1 MKSRIFLFAAAL
13 FACSLGNAQ
22 KAGEQV
28 VEEFNPHWYI
38 QAQGGAAYT
47 VGESNFKNLIS
58 PAAQLSIGY
67 QFTPSV
73 GLRFAADGYQAK
85 GAWVI
90 PTEAVY
96 KYNYAGANL
105 DLFVNLCN
113 AFGGYKPH
121 RIFNFSPFIGIGGL
135 CAFNN
140 SEANDTYTGY
150 SITYTPEYLWSGH
163 QLGFVAR
170 GGVAADFN
178 VTDRFAIGLEANAN
192 ATTDRFNSKRAGDKN
207 VDWQFN
213 ALVGIKYALGNPVKK
228 TVIAL
233 PVAPEPEPEPAKVV
247 EPAKPDPKP
256 VVVPEDIRR
265 EIFFAIRSHDFTQ
278 ESINKL
284 NDIVAYMQKYP
295 EAKVSV
301 STYADVKTG
310 NPKINQ
316 GYAEAR
322 RKAVVD
328 YLVQQGVSASRISS
342 SSYGDTVQP
351 FSNNDDNRAAVCIAT
366 VK

>member
-13 FACSLGNAQ
+13 FACSFSIAQ
-22 KAGEQV
+22 ETV
-28 VEEFNPHWYI
+28 VEEFNPHWYL
-38 QAQGGAAYT
+38 QLQGGAGYT
-47 VGESNFKNLIS
+47 VGETNFKDLLS
-58 PAAQLSIGY
+58 PAAQLGIGY

-73 GLRFAADGYQAK
+73 GLRFAADGWQAK
-85 GAWVI
+85 GAWVL
-90 PTEAVY
+90 PSEVAY
-96 KYNYAGANL
+96 KFNYAGANL
-105 DLFVNLCN
+105 DLMINLCN
-113 AFGGYKPH
+113 ALGGYKPH
-121 RIFNFSPFIGIGGL
+121 RVFNFSPFIGIGGVY
-135 CAFNN
+135 AFNN
-140 SEANDTYTGY
+140 DEANNTYVGY
-150 SITYTPEYLWSGH
+150 GVTYTPEYLWSGH
-163 QLGFVAR
+163 QLGFVGR
-170 GGVAADFN
+170 GGFDVDFN
-178 VTDRFAIGLEANAN
+178 ITDRFAIGLEANAN

-213 ALVGIKYALGNPVKK
+213 ALLGVKFALGNPVKK

-247 EPAKPDPKP
+247 EPVKPEPKP
-256 VVVPEDIRR
+256 AVVVPEDIRR
-265 EIFFAIRSHDFTQ
+265 DIFFAIRSHDFSQ

-284 NDIVAYMQKYP
+284 NDIVVYMQKYP

-328 YLVQQGVSASRISS
+328 YLVQKGVSASRINS

-351 FSNNDDNRAAVCIAT
+351 FDNNDDNRAAVCIAT